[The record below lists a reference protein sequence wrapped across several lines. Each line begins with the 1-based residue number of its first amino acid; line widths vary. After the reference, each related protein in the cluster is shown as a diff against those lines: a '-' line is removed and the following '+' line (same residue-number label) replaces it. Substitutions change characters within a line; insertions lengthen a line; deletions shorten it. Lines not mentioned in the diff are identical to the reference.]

1 MALFSCCTDFKGPA
15 HPLCILAWP
24 VPLQNYFSEI
34 TNQFYNW
41 QGSLDGGLAG
51 RKATTYTGQH
61 HRNIKTCHE
70 SDSNPRS
77 KRSSPVPQT
86 AQPLGPVGNYNSIS
100 PLFVMW
106 NEQRALCSNVGVW
119 RCLMRWRHSVSSV
132 ASVLFRTAV
141 LVQNASRRFFF
152 NQDLVLWERSL

>member
-51 RKATTYTGQH
+51 RKATTYTGQY
-61 HRNIKTCHE
+61 HRNIKTYIHAMSRIRTHDL
-70 SDSNPRS
+70 SDQALSLRPRS
-77 KRSSPVPQT
+77 PWDRPVITIPFPSFFSCET
-86 AQPLGPVGNYNSIS
+86 NS
-100 PLFVMW
+100 VRCAAM
-106 NEQRALCSNVGVW
+106 RAWEVVSCAGVIQSALLQVCLVQLCSFKMQVVDFIW
-119 RCLMRWRHSVSSV
+119 IRI
-132 ASVLFRTAV
+132 
-141 LVQNASRRFFF
+141 
-152 NQDLVLWERSL
+152 